1 MGRNL
6 GFGQASRKPPV
17 EHVPYVDDAGL
28 ESAGLLEEVRNA
40 SHGEHGPQTLILSR
54 RELDRA
60 KEEEL
65 LRIGLIGPTM

>member
-1 MGRNL
+1 MGKTL
-6 GFGQASRKPPV
+6 GFGLSARKTPV

-28 ESAGLLEEVRNA
+28 ESAGLQDEMRNA
-40 SHGEHGPQTLILSR
+40 SHGEHGPQTPILSR